1 MIFTIIRYH
10 YDYVFIKP
18 FLYYQRNSLYLD
30 GDNIG
35 IFNNIWDTDKIAI
48 VVILCKCVCFSTC
61 LCPSISEALY
71 CGEWCLK
78 YSKGYSSTIFFFF
91 FNAYANFP
99 ILRLRI
105 YHASPSKTHFQLRIT
120 PERNDMIFDATDAKI
135 VKMIY
140 IWYSI

>member
-99 ILRLRI
+99 ISVWEFIMLHLQR
-105 YHASPSKTHFQLRIT
+105 HTSSSASHRK
-120 PERNDMIFDATDAKI
+120 EM
-135 VKMIY
+135 
-140 IWYSI
+140 IWYLTRRAQR